1 MLPSMNPSLGTAPLA
16 APAGRLF
23 FELVLR
29 PHRSLPRRRFQVL
42 MLVLGLVSLGLGTG
56 FVIAG
61 AWPVFGFFGLD
72 VGLVYVAFRHN
83 YRSARDRETLRLQ
96 GDAFTVER
104 IGRGERRLWRFQPFW
119 VRVVLEE
126 RPDRS
131 NRLLVASH
139 GQSLV
144 IADFLAPAARRELAA
159 MIGAALA
166 AWRDAL
172 NPALARDMLC

>member
-1 MLPSMNPSLGTAPLA
+1 MNPSLGSAEPA
-16 APAGRLF
+16 EAAGRLF
-23 FELVLR
+23 FERVLR
-29 PHRSLPRRRFQVL
+29 PHRSLPRQRFHVL
-42 MLVLGLVSLGLGTG
+42 MLVLGLISLALGTG
-56 FVIAG
+56 FVVAG

-83 YRSARDRETLRLQ
+83 YRSARGRETLRLE

-104 IGRGERRLWRFQPFW
+104 IGRGGERRLWRFQPFW
-119 VRVVLEE
+119 LRVVLEE

-139 GQSLV
+139 GMSLV

-159 MIGAALA
+159 TIGDALA
-166 AWRDAL
+166 AWRNAL
-172 NPALARDMLC
+172 NPARASDTPR